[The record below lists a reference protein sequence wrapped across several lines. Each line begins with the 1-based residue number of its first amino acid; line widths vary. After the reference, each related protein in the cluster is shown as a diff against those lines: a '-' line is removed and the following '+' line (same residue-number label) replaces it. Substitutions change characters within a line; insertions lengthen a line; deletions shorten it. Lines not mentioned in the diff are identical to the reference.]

1 MMNEGIQPVVNL
13 ATENCQP
20 CVGGYGYGYGNG
32 MFGDGWWIL
41 LLLLAFCGNGF
52 GFGGGYGGGYGAI
65 TNDNLLNGEFIKRDI
80 FNTNQN
86 VSSTAC
92 ETQKDVLESRYTTQL
107 GLQQLQASQQA
118 CCCDLGSQIAD
129 SKYASALQNQ
139 ALQAQIAQCCCD
151 LQNTIHSEGEITRAL
166 INSNTMQDLRDRLAQ
181 SQRETDTANLALQN
195 NAQTQTLLAQINK
208 TPIPA
213 YLACSPFESAFYGF
227 RNNCCGFNSCGCGC
241 NNF

>member
-32 MFGDGWWIL
+32 MFGGEGWWIL

-151 LQNTIHSEGEITRAL
+151 IRAEGLQNTQRILDTL
-166 INSNTMQDLRDRLAQ
+166 CQDKIDSLRDQLQ
-181 SQRETDTANLALQN
+181 TANLQLSQQ
-195 NAQTQTLLAQINK
+195 AQSANLISQLRP
-208 TPIPA
+208 TPSPA
-213 YLACSPFESAFYGF
+213 YLVQSPYVSYGYGY
-227 RNNCCGFNSCGCGC
+227 NCGCGCGC

>member
-1 MMNEGIQPVVNL
+1 MNEGIQPVVNL

-32 MFGDGWWIL
+32 MFGGDGWWIL

-65 TNDNLLNGEFIKRDI
+65 TNDTLLNGEFIKRDI

-151 LQNTIHSEGEITRAL
+151 IRAEGLQNTQRILDTL
-166 INSNTMQDLRDRLAQ
+166 CQDKIDSLRDQLQ
-181 SQRETDTANLALQN
+181 TANLQLSQQ
-195 NAQTQTLLAQINK
+195 AQSANLISQLRP
-208 TPIPA
+208 TPSPA
-213 YLACSPFESAFYGF
+213 YLVQSPYVSYGYGY
-227 RNNCCGFNSCGCGC
+227 NCGCGCNPCGCGC

>member
-13 ATENCQP
+13 ATENCRP
-20 CVGGYGYGYGNG
+20 YVGGYGYGYGNG
-32 MFGDGWWIL
+32 MFGGEGWWVL

-52 GFGGGYGGGYGAI
+52 GFGGNGGYGTI
-65 TNDNLLNGEFIKRDI
+65 TNDSLLNGEFIKRDI

-139 ALQAQIAQCCCD
+139 ALQAQLAQC
-151 LQNTIHSEGEITRAL
+151 LKRFFKAIKNLFTKVNTVGTYA
-166 INSNTMQDLRDRLAQ
+166 
-181 SQRETDTANLALQN
+181 
-195 NAQTQTLLAQINK
+195 
-208 TPIPA
+208 
-213 YLACSPFESAFYGF
+213 
-227 RNNCCGFNSCGCGC
+227 
-241 NNF
+241 

>member
-32 MFGDGWWIL
+32 MFGGDGWWIL

-52 GFGGGYGGGYGAI
+52 GFGGGYGGYGTI
-65 TNDNLLNGEFIKRDI
+65 TNDSLLNGEFIKRDI

-107 GLQQLQASQQA
+107 GLQQLQASQQQ
-118 CCCDLGSQIAD
+118 CCCDTSASIAD
-129 SKYASALQNQ
+129 AKYASALQNQ

-151 LQNTIHSEGEITRAL
+151 IRAEGLQNTQRILDTL
-166 INSNTMQDLRDRLAQ
+166 CQDKIDSLRDQLQTANFQLSQMAQ
-181 SQRETDTANLALQN
+181 SANIISTLQP
-195 NAQTQTLLAQINK
+195 
-208 TPIPA
+208 TPRPA
-213 YLACSPFESAFYGF
+213 YLVQSPLVGYGY
-227 RNNCCGFNSCGCGC
+227 NYSCNCGC

>member
-20 CVGGYGYGYGNG
+20 CYGVGGYGYGNG

-181 SQRETDTANLALQN
+181 SQRETDTVNLALQN

-208 TPIPA
+208 IPVPA
-213 YLACSPFESAFYGF
+213 YLTCSPFESAFYGF
-227 RNNCCGFNSCGCGC
+227 RNDCCGFNSCGCGC

>member
-32 MFGDGWWIL
+32 MFGGDGWWIL

-65 TNDNLLNGEFIKRDI
+65 TNDTLLNGEFIKRDI

-92 ETQKDVLESRYTTQL
+92 ETQKDILESRYTNQL
-107 GLQQLQASQQA
+107 GLQQLQASQQD
-118 CCCDLGSQIAD
+118 CCLIA
-129 SKYASALQNQ
+129 
-139 ALQAQIAQCCCD
+139 
-151 LQNTIHSEGEITRAL
+151 
-166 INSNTMQDLRDRLAQ
+166 
-181 SQRETDTANLALQN
+181 
-195 NAQTQTLLAQINK
+195 
-208 TPIPA
+208 
-213 YLACSPFESAFYGF
+213 
-227 RNNCCGFNSCGCGC
+227 
-241 NNF
+241 

>member
-32 MFGDGWWIL
+32 MFGGEGWWIL

-80 FNTNQN
+80 FNTNRN

-151 LQNTIHSEGEITRAL
+151 IRAEGLQNTQRILDTL
-166 INSNTMQDLRDRLAQ
+166 CQDKIDSLRDQLQ
-181 SQRETDTANLALQN
+181 TANLQLSQQ
-195 NAQTQTLLAQINK
+195 AQSANLISQLRP
-208 TPIPA
+208 TPSPA
-213 YLACSPFESAFYGF
+213 YLVQSPYVSYGYGY
-227 RNNCCGFNSCGCGC
+227 NCGCGC
-241 NNF
+241 NPCGYGCNNF